1 MPSPPSSPAENVS
14 PTSARAS
21 GAGENTART
30 NRAPSVGGPGAVG
43 STVMGS
49 TSSPRIQP

>member
-1 MPSPPSSPAENVS
+1 MSPF
-14 PTSARAS
+14 TS

-30 NRAPSVGGPGAVG
+30 NRWLSEGGPGAVG
-43 STVMGS
+43 STARGS